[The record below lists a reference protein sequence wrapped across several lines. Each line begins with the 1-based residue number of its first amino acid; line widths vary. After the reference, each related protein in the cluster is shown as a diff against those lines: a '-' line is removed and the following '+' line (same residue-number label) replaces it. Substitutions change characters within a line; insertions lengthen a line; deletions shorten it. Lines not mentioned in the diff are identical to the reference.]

1 MKHLS
6 FLSKLTLF
14 AFVISTLPVVFI
26 GSFSYLTSSSE
37 IQKNVNKSKMELI
50 LQINSNVEHKL
61 TTVNQT
67 LNKVVNSS
75 VLKKALNNPLNVT
88 DFILYNDLR
97 NEIRNMQSFDT
108 KLEDVILLNQRQ
120 NWMIKNSGLY
130 RLNEYKNYEQLS
142 NLMNVPDNTSWVL
155 NPSSLFYSEESIN
168 VTGCDYSISLIKK
181 LPTNKLQKY
190 GLAWQIFQPAA
201 CRTSSTRK

>member
-1 MKHLS
+1 
-6 FLSKLTLF
+6 
-14 AFVISTLPVVFI
+14 
-26 GSFSYLTSSSE
+26 
-37 IQKNVNKSKMELI
+37 
-50 LQINSNVEHKL
+50 
-61 TTVNQT
+61 
-67 LNKVVNSS
+67 
-75 VLKKALNNPLNVT
+75 
-88 DFILYNDLR
+88 
-97 NEIRNMQSFDT
+97 MQSFDT

-190 GLAWQIFQPAA
+190 GLALANIPACSLQDFINSEVDPLDSIIVLNESGTILLHPDRSMIGEPAQRAVLLIFHSSPILINLRDNSKPSWTKGLFRHLPAFPIE
-201 CRTSSTRK
+201 RLDLSLGHLH

>member
-67 LNKVVNSS
+67 LNQVVNSS
-75 VLKKALNNPLNVT
+75 VLKKH
-88 DFILYNDLR
+88 
-97 NEIRNMQSFDT
+97 
-108 KLEDVILLNQRQ
+108 
-120 NWMIKNSGLY
+120 
-130 RLNEYKNYEQLS
+130 
-142 NLMNVPDNTSWVL
+142 
-155 NPSSLFYSEESIN
+155 
-168 VTGCDYSISLIKK
+168 
-181 LPTNKLQKY
+181 
-190 GLAWQIFQPAA
+190 
-201 CRTSSTRK
+201 

>member
-1 MKHLS
+1 
-6 FLSKLTLF
+6 
-14 AFVISTLPVVFI
+14 
-26 GSFSYLTSSSE
+26 
-37 IQKNVNKSKMELI
+37 
-50 LQINSNVEHKL
+50 
-61 TTVNQT
+61 
-67 LNKVVNSS
+67 
-75 VLKKALNNPLNVT
+75 
-88 DFILYNDLR
+88 
-97 NEIRNMQSFDT
+97 MQSFDT

-190 GLAWQIFQPAA
+190 GLALANIPACSLQDFINSEVDPLDSIIVLNESGTILLHPDRSMIGEPVQKGGFA
-201 CRTSSTRK
+201 DLRSSPISINLRDNSKPSWTKRTIPSLICVPN